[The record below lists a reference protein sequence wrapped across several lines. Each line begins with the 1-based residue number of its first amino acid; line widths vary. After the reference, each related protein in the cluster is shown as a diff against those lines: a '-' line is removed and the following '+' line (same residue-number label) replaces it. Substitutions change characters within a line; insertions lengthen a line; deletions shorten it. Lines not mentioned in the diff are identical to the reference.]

1 MGVHILLAIQGLV
14 MYAVQ
19 SYFHCSYI
27 SLIRKEK
34 HKKKNSVLTIQQ
46 EELGLSKHPVS
57 LPCRQP
63 VHYRAGRGIR
73 IHSAQVR
80 RGKHGPLQ
88 VSLAGHDQS
97 QPAQVPLITWRRE
110 KRHKHRLFILCGLC
124 LGSSLQYLFHDKLTV
139 KKKAC
144 LLMNF
149 DQKIKTNKAGR
160 KFSDRVYL
168 SHKTGKEK
176 LKDSAGVYFFTLMFF
191 IHSFKIIFKKSVA
204 A

>member
-1 MGVHILLAIQGLV
+1 MFLCLLRFIFKNQKVFTTLYQCQFFPALEPGKTDMGVHILLAIQGLV

-110 KRHKHRLFILCGLC
+110 KRQTQIIYFVWIMFRVVFTVFI
-124 LGSSLQYLFHDKLTV
+124 S
-139 KKKAC
+139 
-144 LLMNF
+144 
-149 DQKIKTNKAGR
+149 
-160 KFSDRVYL
+160 
-168 SHKTGKEK
+168 
-176 LKDSAGVYFFTLMFF
+176 
-191 IHSFKIIFKKSVA
+191 
-204 A
+204 